1 MSDIF
6 LVLPL
11 IIVAIGALFALLL
24 GAFGSARLSFL
35 SALCSLIVAFC
46 TAVKV
51 LPQAEVGKYVLNGF
65 LYFDPLALFS
75 VGLIIL
81 GTIASLIFA
90 YSHLEQNGQLK
101 QEGVD
106 FKSEFFVLMMLS
118 SFGACV
124 LAMSAQVAVF
134 FIALEIMSLALY
146 CLCGSAIW
154 KERSSE
160 SALKYFIL
168 GSFSSAIMLYG
179 FALVFSLTGQ
189 LTFLGIAQK
198 IPTLDSELLLVALAL
213 TSAGV
218 LFKLSAFPFHFW
230 TADVYQGAPSAV
242 TAFMASV
249 IKVAS
254 FCAAIRVFWLAF
266 GPSVAFWSEFLPI
279 VAVAT
284 MTIGTVMAIRQT
296 DVKRMLAFSSVAHS
310 GYLIVGLLSGATA
323 SHGIAALLFY
333 LALYMVM
340 TLGSFDIV
348 GALIAE
354 KGDSKISVLNGF
366 GRSRP
371 VAALLLSFFLLCLA
385 GLPPGV
391 AGLIAKIQLFT
402 SAVRAEYAWV
412 VVVAL
417 INSAVGCYYYLKL
430 IRIMYATELR
440 ESRNEEIKVAKVLP
454 LGGISVAAVCALVLL
469 YFSVMPEVLMAFCE
483 KVSQLN

>member
-6 LVLPL
+6 LILPL
-11 IIVAIGALFALLL
+11 VIIALGSLFALLL
-24 GAFGSARLSFL
+24 GAFGNVRLSFL
-35 SALCSLIVAFC
+35 SALSSLIVALLSS
-46 TAVKV
+46 AKV
-51 LPQAEVGKYVLNGF
+51 FPHAEVGKYVFGGF

-75 VGLIIL
+75 VDLIII
-81 GTIASLIFA
+81 GTIACLIFA
-90 YSHLEQNGQLK
+90 YAQLERNGQLK

-154 KERSSE
+154 KEKSSE
-160 SALKYFIL
+160 AAMKYFIL

-179 FALVFSLTGQ
+179 FSLIFSLTGQ

-213 TSAGV
+213 TSVGV

-230 TADVYQGAPSAV
+230 TSDVYQGAPSAV

-266 GPSVAFWSEFLPI
+266 GPSVAFWSEFLPVI
-279 VAVAT
+279 AVAT
-284 MTIGTVMAIRQT
+284 MTIGTLMAIRQS
-296 DVKRMLAFSSVAHS
+296 DLKRMLAFSSVAHS
-310 GYLIVGLLSGATA
+310 GYLMVGLLSGATE
-323 SHGIAALLFY
+323 SQGIATLLFY

-340 TLGSFDIV
+340 TIGSFDIV

-366 GRSRP
+366 ARSRP
-371 VAALLLSFFLLCLA
+371 IAALLLSFFLLCLA

-417 INSAVGCYYYLKL
+417 INSAVGCYYYLRL
-430 IRIMYATELR
+430 IRIMYATELK
-440 ESRNEEIKVAKVLP
+440 ESVGEKPLAKALP
-454 LGGISVAAVCALVLL
+454 LGGFSVAIVCALVLL
-469 YFSVMPEVLMAFCE
+469 YFSIMPGVLMSFCQ
-483 KVSQLN
+483 KVAQLG